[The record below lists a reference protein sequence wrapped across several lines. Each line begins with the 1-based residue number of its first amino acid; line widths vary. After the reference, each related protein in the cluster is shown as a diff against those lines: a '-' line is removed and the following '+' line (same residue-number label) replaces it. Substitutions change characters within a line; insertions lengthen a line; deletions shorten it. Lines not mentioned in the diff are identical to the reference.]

1 MDVHLPHLS
10 VFPSTEPGKNSK
22 YVMLTYLKIYA
33 ADDWYRYRRS
43 LYSFNFLFFVAWS
56 YFLFLTLSIMTQK
69 YTGGGLVHTYHR
81 HQSLIIITH

>member
-1 MDVHLPHLS
+1 
-10 VFPSTEPGKNSK
+10 
-22 YVMLTYLKIYA
+22 MLTYLKIYA

-43 LYSFNFLFFVAWS
+43 FYSFNFLFYRRVIVFSVS
-56 YFLFLTLSIMTQK
+56 YFIYFFFVYQKRIMTHK